1 MLRKLVWTLTAVLLL
16 TAGTWGGFVFIHK
29 IQDEPTAAS
38 IMGPSSHGLETASVP
53 GLHPAPSEPGPPIAR
68 GADEELETL
77 PDELLIANVPGRFED
92 GVRSL
97 GFTIIETVPLR
108 QLGLTVYRLRT
119 PSGTSVDDA
128 RRLLAARYPTATVDA
143 HHLYRTQDADD
154 YQDRLARPLA
164 GWQPATP
171 ECGTGLRIG
180 MIDSAVSV
188 SHPALR
194 GRRLQFRSFHKE
206 GRRPGPSEH
215 GTAIAAMLIGRPD
228 WGGLLPGAEL
238 IAANMFEKNDAGRVI
253 GSGMAL
259 LKSIDWL
266 VEQRVQ
272 VVNLSIAG
280 SDNRVVR
287 LAFDRARRKGLLL
300 VAAAGNWGSATRP
313 AYPAAYPHVMAI
325 TAFDSDRSVY
335 AKANR
340 GSYIDFAAPGVRV
353 YAAVPGGGRILSG
366 TSFAVPYVSALV
378 AMAVEHGMANTPDDL
393 REFLSGSA
401 LDLGVPGKDDVYG
414 WGFVQIQPKC
424 Q

>member
-1 MLRKLVWTLTAVLLL
+1 MLRKLVWTLVAVLFV
-16 TAGTWGGFVFIHK
+16 TAGIWGGLVFIHK
-29 IQDEPTAAS
+29 FQDESFSDPVV
-38 IMGPSSHGLETASVP
+38 GPRSNGFETASVP
-53 GLHPAPSEPGPPIAR
+53 GSGLMPPEPVRP
-68 GADEELETL
+68 GALGGGDEIDML
-77 PDELLIANVPGRFED
+77 PNELLIANVPDQFVES
-92 GVRSL
+92 VRGL

-108 QLGLTVYRLRT
+108 HLGLTVYRLRT
-119 PSGTSVDDA
+119 PSGTPVDEA

-143 HHLYRTQDADD
+143 HHLYRIQGTDEHHN
-154 YQDRLARPLA
+154 RLARPLA

-180 MIDSAVSV
+180 MIDSAISV
-188 SHPALR
+188 GHPALK
-194 GRRLQFRSFHKE
+194 GQRLQFHSFHKE

-266 VEQRVQ
+266 VEKRVQ

-287 LAFDRARRKGLLL
+287 LAFDRARRKGLIL

-313 AYPAAYPHVMAI
+313 AYPAAYPHVIAI
-325 TAFDSDRSVY
+325 TAFDTDRSVY

-366 TSFAVPYVSALV
+366 TSFAVPYLSALV
-378 AMAVEHGMANTPDDL
+378 AMAVEHGMAKTPDDL
-393 REFLSGSA
+393 RGFLSGSA
-401 LDLGVPGKDDVYG
+401 LDLGAPGKDEVFG